1 MQAHEAA
8 SWHAHPPALASEGVR
23 LGRRISSA
31 VSWFTVL
38 LVAHVVLAVSL
49 LAPSLVLPF
58 LLRGSRDAAPGRA
71 SRALM
76 AMQGGGGLLIGLG
89 LLATG
94 AGLVASLGTELL
106 GKPWLLAA
114 VAVYA
119 VNLVIAGALSR
130 PNLRR
135 LARLDPAD
143 DQQGWRRTVR
153 RQRYLAYGMGA
164 AVGLI
169 GFLMSAKPAL
179 W

>member
-1 MQAHEAA
+1 M
-8 SWHAHPPALASEGVR
+8 
-23 LGRRISSA
+23 
-31 VSWFTVL
+31 SWFSAL
-38 LVAHVVLAVSL
+38 LVAHIVLAVSL
-49 LAPSLVLPF
+49 LAPSLILPF
-58 LLRGSRDAAPGRA
+58 LLRGSQDAAPGGA
-71 SRALM
+71 TRALI
-76 AMQGGGGLLIGLG
+76 AMQGSGGLLIGLG

-94 AGLVASLGTELL
+94 AGLLASLGTQLL

-114 VAVYA
+114 LAVYA
-119 VNLVIAGALSR
+119 ANLVIAGALSR

-135 LARLDPAD
+135 LARLDPAG

-169 GFLMSAKPAL
+169 GFLMSTKPEL